1 MEGEF
6 REQEAETADGAH
18 DEEDEHHGTIPG
30 VGARKVR
37 ATSVASVAD
46 LKEPAE
52 QRAFAALRTARL
64 QSSDYGI
71 GRHLSALG
79 YWRRHAPHDD
89 GFEAE
94 PNRNLH
100 APSFCFLNA
109 QW

>member
-6 REQEAETADGAH
+6 REQEAETADGAD
-18 DEEDEHHGTIPG
+18 DEENEHHGTIPG
-30 VGARKVR
+30 VGAQKVR
-37 ATSVASVAD
+37 ATSLASVAD

-52 QRAFAALRTARL
+52 QRAFAALRTARI
-64 QSSDYGI
+64 QSSDHRI

-79 YWRRHAPHDD
+79 YWRRHAPHD

-94 PNRNLH
+94 PNRNLR

-109 QW
+109 QM